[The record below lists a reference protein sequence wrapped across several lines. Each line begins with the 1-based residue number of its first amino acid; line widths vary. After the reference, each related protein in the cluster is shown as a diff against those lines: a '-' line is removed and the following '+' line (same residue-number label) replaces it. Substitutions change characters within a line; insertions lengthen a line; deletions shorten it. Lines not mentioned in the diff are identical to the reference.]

1 MAGSMDHAL
10 THEGRLKRPSITLW
24 CQWVLKA
31 WNDIDPAIIIKSFK
45 KCCISNALDGSE
57 DSILYDDD
65 SNDESDTDPFA
76 DVDQSGG
83 EDIDDDI
90 THEDI

>member
-1 MAGSMDHAL
+1 M
-10 THEGRLKRPSITLW
+10 
-24 CQWVLKA
+24 LKA
-31 WNDIDPAIIIKSFK
+31 WNNIDPPIIIKSFK

-57 DSILYDDD
+57 DSILYEDD

-76 DVDQSGG
+76 AVDQSGG